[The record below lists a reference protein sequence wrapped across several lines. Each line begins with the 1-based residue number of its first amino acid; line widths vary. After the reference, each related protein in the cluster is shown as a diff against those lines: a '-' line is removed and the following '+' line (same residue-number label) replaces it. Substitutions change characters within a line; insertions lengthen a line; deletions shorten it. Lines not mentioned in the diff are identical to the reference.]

1 MKKYS
6 ELLKKNAMLIILVLV
21 YVFFT
26 IMTKGQMFQPM
37 NFNALI
43 TQNAYV
49 YILATGM
56 LMCMLTGGNIDL
68 SCGSFVCFLG
78 AIGGVLMV
86 TNGVNTGLSI
96 IILLVVGVIYG
107 GVLGFLIAYVD
118 VPPWIAT
125 LAGYLAFRGWGTAI
139 LSANSSTGSIAP
151 FPEDFLK
158 IFSGKIL
165 GTEAKFGRYE
175 FNTFCF
181 VVAIIAAVI
190 VVVINIVNRTNRLK
204 KGYETDSL
212 ISMIVKTVLEVA
224 AIVLFGYKL
233 ANAGGIP
240 TALLW
245 VVAIVLIYSFITS
258 KTVFGR
264 YFYTIGGNAEATR
277 LSGVD
282 TKKIMFTAYM
292 NMAVLTVITS
302 YVVIARFQAANST
315 AGTNYEM
322 DAIAGC
328 VVGGVSA
335 YGGSGSVF
343 GMVIGA
349 TLIGVI
355 NLGMS
360 LMGVDANW
368 QKVVKGV
375 VLLGAVV
382 FDIVANKKNAAK

>member
-6 ELLKKNAMLIILVLV
+6 ELLKKNAMLIVLVLV
-21 YVFFT
+21 YIFFT
-26 IMTKGQMFQPM
+26 VMTKGAMFQPL

-68 SCGSFVCFLG
+68 SCGSFVCFMG
-78 AIGGVLMV
+78 AIGGILMV
-86 TNGVNTGLSI
+86 TKGMNPILAI
-96 IILLVVGVIYG
+96 IIMLVIGVVYG
-107 GVLGFLIAYVD
+107 CVLGFLIAYVD

-125 LAGYLAFRGWGTAI
+125 LAGYLAFRGLGTAL

-151 FPEDFLK
+151 FPEGFLDV
-158 IFSGKIL
+158 FSGKIL
-165 GTEAKFGRYE
+165 SSAM
-175 FNTFCF
+175 NHLNIPCM
-181 VVAIIAAVI
+181 VAGIVASIIVVI
-190 VVVINIVNRTNRLK
+190 VNFRSRANKIK
-204 KGYETDSL
+204 KGYETDS
-212 ISMIVKTVLEVA
+212 IVSVIVKTVLSVA
-224 AIVLFGYKL
+224 VIMLFAYKL
-233 ANAGGIP
+233 GMAGGIP
-240 TALLW
+240 TVLIW
-245 VVAIVLIYSFITS
+245 VVIIVLIYSFITS

-282 TKKIMFTAYM
+282 TKKIMFTAYL
-292 NMAVLTVITS
+292 NMAVLTVITA

-335 YGGSGSVF
+335 YGGAGSVF
-343 GMVIGA
+343 GMVVGA

-368 QKVVKGV
+368 QKVVKGI

-382 FDIVANKKNAAK
+382 FDIIANKKNTAK

>member
-6 ELLKKNAMLIILVLV
+6 ELLKKNAMMIVLVLV
-21 YVFFT
+21 YIFFT
-26 IMTKGQMFQPM
+26 IMTDGQMFQPL

-49 YILATGM
+49 YILAVGM

-68 SCGSFVCFLG
+68 SCGAFVCFMG
-78 AIGGVLMV
+78 AVGGILMV
-86 TNGVNTGLSI
+86 TKGVNTPISI
-96 IILLVVGVIYG
+96 LLMLVVGIIYG
-107 GVLGFLIAYVD
+107 VILGYLIAYVNI
-118 VPPWIAT
+118 PPWIAT
-125 LAGYLAFRGWGTAI
+125 LAGFLAFRGWGTAL

-151 FPEDFLK
+151 FPDLFLK
-158 IFSGKIL
+158 IFSGKIFS
-165 GTEAKFGRYE
+165 TPITQ
-175 FNTFCF
+175 FNMVCF
-181 VVAIIAAVI
+181 SAGIAASI
-190 VVVINIVNRTNRLK
+190 LVVVLNVRARANKVK
-204 KGYETDSL
+204 KGYEAESVVSL
-212 ISMIVKTVLEVA
+212 IVKTVLTVA
-224 AIVLFGYKL
+224 VIMLFAYKL
-233 ANAGGIP
+233 AKAGGIP
-240 TALLW
+240 TVLVW
-245 VVAIVLIYSFITS
+245 VVAIVLIYHFITS
-258 KTVFGR
+258 KTTLGR

-282 TKKIMFTAYM
+282 TKKIMFFAYL

-302 YVVIARFQAANST
+302 YIVIARFQAANST

-335 YGGSGSVF
+335 YGGSGTVF
-343 GMVIGA
+343 GMVVGA

-382 FDIVANKKNAAK
+382 FDILANKDKKLS